1 MEAGIRGGELLF
13 RDVHGF
19 GPVTFFALFHAF
31 VNAVALAIAE
41 NRRRLGEVPRITEI
55 DSKVLN
61 NFR

>member
-19 GPVTFFALFHAF
+19 GPVAFFALFHAF

-41 NRRRLGEVPRITEI
+41 NRRRLGEAARITEI
-55 DSKVLN
+55 NFKVLN
-61 NFR
+61 YFK